1 MSEQKLEQIKEF
13 VKNLPDEAI
22 EAGVQAIEENVVG
35 DQIVGLPSD
44 VKILVEAVLRASCKV
59 GHTYGLL
66 QEHDSSNRPCSI
78 EDRPQ

>member
-1 MSEQKLEQIKEF
+1 MNERNLELIKEF
-13 VKNLPDEAI
+13 VENLPDEAI

-35 DQIVGLPSD
+35 DQIVGLPND

-66 QEHDSSNRPCSI
+66 PGRVSSNRLCSI
-78 EDRPQ
+78 EDRPL